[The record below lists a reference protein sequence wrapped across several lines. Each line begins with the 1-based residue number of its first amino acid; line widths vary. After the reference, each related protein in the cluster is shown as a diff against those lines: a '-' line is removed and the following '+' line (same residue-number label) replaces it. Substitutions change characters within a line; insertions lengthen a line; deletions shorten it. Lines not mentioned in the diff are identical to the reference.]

1 MYNENI
7 CNIFVAIILA
17 QKEGHAMKTK
27 FRNRITIYIFI
38 TLFVLSGVSLLCEYF
53 NVEMWFD
60 GLLGLSYFDVMIS
73 QIANTLIVL
82 SLTSV
87 LSANF
92 GQAYWIEIKEAK
104 LVTPFWG
111 CFIGIT
117 VYLLTSLIYSIASYA
132 LEFKSGIM
140 VSAAAS
146 TTLLVV
152 LTFQMISI
160 YFGKEELKKRL
171 RMEYK
176 KLVILTQSAYVSDYL
191 RRLQQY
197 FEIAKNEAFPKKR
210 EILVGT
216 KREIRRLNDKL
227 HSNDSSAIEKC
238 HKEHLDKYF
247 DGIKCLE
254 EIDNKIIE
262 FTKNAI
268 DNNDMEVIRENIEL
282 LVETENF
289 NTFFDLL
296 EDLFDWDA
304 YYAIE
309 MLRQLSE
316 KNKSWIIKDRMCFFK
331 KYALQKL
338 VCESGKLDAIQKLLQ
353 MYDPSNLGMKDIKD
367 KLCTIGKEA
376 LLLKE
381 KETKS
386 AEALNEKMSTNK
398 DLESAFLEYQ
408 EMCESIKTE
417 DSRLAEKLS
426 KLLCSLK
433 AKDLRS
439 FYIPIE
445 ETCIA
450 YEEKKY
456 AEANRY
462 VEVIVA
468 NFEQDMIWIKSA
480 TEINKLKTDIVFAF
494 SYITQDEEDMIH
506 QLIRRD
512 EEMGMIPT
520 HYKGKLLEMTTVR
533 LDNKPS
539 SGINSSSMEVIR
551 SVLDI
556 PVEQ

>member
-1 MYNENI
+1 
-7 CNIFVAIILA
+7 
-17 QKEGHAMKTK
+17 MKIK
-27 FRNRITIYIFI
+27 FRNRIIIYIFI
-38 TLFVLSGVSLLCEYF
+38 ALFVLLGVSLLCEYL
-53 NVEMWFD
+53 NVEIWFD
-60 GLLGLSYFDVMIS
+60 RLLGLRYFDVLTS

-82 SLTSV
+82 SLTSI

-117 VYLLTSLIYSIASYA
+117 VYLLTGLIYSIASYA
-132 LEFKSGIM
+132 VGFKTGII

-146 TTLLVV
+146 TMLLVV
-152 LTFQMISI
+152 LTFQMLSI
-160 YFGKEELKKRL
+160 YFGKEELKKQL

-176 KLVILTQSAYVSDYL
+176 KLVILTRSAYASDYL
-191 RRLQQY
+191 RRLQQHL
-197 FEIAKNEAFPKKR
+197 EIAKNEEFPKKR
-210 EILVGT
+210 KILVST
-216 KREIRRLNDKL
+216 RREICRLNDKL
-227 HSNDSSAIEKC
+227 HSNDPISIEKC
-238 HKEHLDKYF
+238 HKEHLNHYF
-247 DGIKCLE
+247 DGKKCLE
-254 EIDNKIIE
+254 EIDNKIIG
-262 FTKNAI
+262 FTQNAI
-268 DNNDMEVIRENIEL
+268 NNNDMEVVRENIEL

-296 EDLFDWDA
+296 EDLFDWNA

-309 MLRQLSE
+309 MLSQLSK
-316 KNKSWIIKDRMCFFK
+316 KNKSWIIRNRMRFFK

-338 VCESGKLDAIQKLLQ
+338 VCESGRLDAIQKLLQ

-376 LLLKE
+376 LLLKA

-386 AEALNEKMSTNK
+386 IEVLNEKMSTNE
-398 DLESAFLEYQ
+398 DMESALLKYQ

-417 DSRLAEKLS
+417 DWKLAEQLNR
-426 KLLCSLK
+426 LLCSLNT
-433 AKDLRS
+433 KDWRS

-445 ETCIA
+445 EACIA

-468 NFEQDMIWIKSA
+468 NFDQDMIWIKSA
-480 TEINKLKTDIVFAF
+480 TEMNKLKTEIVFTF
-494 SYITQDEEDMIH
+494 SYVTPDEEKMIH
-506 QLIRRD
+506 QLIRWD
-512 EEMGMIPT
+512 EKLGVIPT
-520 HYKGKLLEMTTVR
+520 HYKGKLLEMAIVQ
-533 LDNKPS
+533 LDNKLS
-539 SGINSSSMEVIR
+539 SDINASSMEVIR
-551 SVLDI
+551 SVLDT